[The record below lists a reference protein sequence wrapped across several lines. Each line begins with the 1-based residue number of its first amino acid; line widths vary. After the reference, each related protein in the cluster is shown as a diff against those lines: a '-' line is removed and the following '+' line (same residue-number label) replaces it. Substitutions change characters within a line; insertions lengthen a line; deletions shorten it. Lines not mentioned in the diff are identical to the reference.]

1 MTRDDVQAAWV
12 RIVDT
17 GFKNYELL
25 TKDQKI
31 WFNVE
36 PLTTDGI
43 IDHYI
48 NNGAGHNIDTIQALE
63 YLGFHDIAK
72 QMLDINSLF
81 KDGQP
86 PTDIEERNA
95 QWDSWSDEHEE
106 LFDRI
111 DENFWK
117 RNEALEQALMEHIIS
132 TKIGEL

>member
-1 MTRDDVQAAWV
+1 M
-12 RIVDT
+12 
-17 GFKNYELL
+17 
-25 TKDQKI
+25 
-31 WFNVE
+31 
-36 PLTTDGI
+36 
-43 IDHYI
+43 
-48 NNGAGHNIDTIQALE
+48 DTIQALE

-95 QWDSWSDEHEE
+95 QWDSWSYDHEE
-106 LFDRI
+106 LLDRI